1 MRSKKSLIKWLTVGS
16 ILLALALALA
26 ACSQA
31 TPAPAPAAPAQPA
44 APAAPQAPAAA
55 AAPKAPADPAA
66 PQAPGAP
73 AAPKA
78 AAAAKA
84 APAPAAPG
92 FKFAPVIGVEI
103 DTSHPEADDLG
114 PLKVDMPRFFTFSGT
129 SSPGSSYTFFVNPA
143 ISQIESGFPDVTIR
157 HLPGG
162 TRANVERVGRGE
174 AEIGIAVGAEVGMA
188 TTPYKTAYETV
199 QPVSSMAILPFKN
212 GNMGITLPGSG
223 FETFKDWTK
232 PGFRL
237 GGLYSGSATYR
248 FAFPAILGANGISY
262 QSIKDNGGEVYVS
275 TGDWKADLMDKLFT
289 DQVDA
294 IQWHGPIPDAFLKSQ
309 ELTRDITCIELTDE
323 EMAGSLALYPGTA
336 PNTIPAGTYGCNQ
349 DRDLT
354 VFGYTMV
361 YIVNNEVSNEV
372 VYNLLWSIYRDD
384 GATIEGYHPQQHGW
398 DYINFNAI
406 PSQQTSPW
414 HPGAKMYWEARG
426 LDIPPQNTPPA
437 AWLE

>member
-1 MRSKKSLIKWLTVGS
+1 MKSPTKWIAIAGV
-16 ILLALALALA
+16 LLAAVLILA
-26 ACSQA
+26 ACAQEA
-31 TPAPAPAAPAQPA
+31 APAPAAPAAPAQPA
-44 APAAPQAPAAA
+44 AA
-55 AAPKAPADPAA
+55 AAPKPAAQPAAGVAAAEPAA
-66 PQAPGAP
+66 PGAAAP
-73 AAPKA
+73 ATGAT
-78 AAAAKA
+78 
-84 APAPAAPG
+84 APAAPG
-92 FKFAPVIGVEI
+92 AKIAPVIGVEI
-103 DTSHPEADDLG
+103 DTSHPLADDLG

-143 ISQIESGFPDVTIR
+143 IQQIESAFPGVTIR

-188 TTPYKTAYETV
+188 TTPYKAAYETA

-212 GNMGITLPGSG
+212 GNMGLTLAGSG
-223 FETFKDWTK
+223 FENFADWAK

-248 FAFPAILGANGISY
+248 FAFPAIMGAHDTSY
-262 QSIKDNGGEVYVS
+262 QSIKDNGGSVYVS
-275 TGDWKADLMDKLFT
+275 TGDWKADLMDKLFSG
-289 DQVDA
+289 QVDA

-309 ELTRDITCIELTDE
+309 ELTRDVVCIGLTDD
-323 EMAGSLALYPGTA
+323 EMSKALALYPGTA
-336 PNTIPAGTYGCNQ
+336 PNTIPTGTYKCNQ

-361 YIVNNEVSNEV
+361 YIVNDSVPNEI
-372 VYNLLWSIYRDD
+372 VYNLLWAIYRDG
-384 GATIEGYHPQQHGW
+384 GATIEGYHPQQAGW

-414 HPGAKMYWEARG
+414 HPGAKMYWEAQG
-426 LDIPPQNTPPA
+426 LTIPPQNPPPA